1 MEIRESPKVIYS
13 ATYFVHN
20 EIETQTIITVKG
32 QQSVRAKLRFELSLL
47 SEKETEKHLVKIPMA
62 FFVEIEKN
70 SKIHTE
76 SQKTSNSQRKK
87 YKAGGITNA
96 DSKLYYKAM
105 VKKAVWYWH
114 RNRHMGRWN

>member
-62 FFVEIEKN
+62 FFVEIEK
-70 SKIHTE
+70 KF
-76 SQKTSNSQRKK
+76 
-87 YKAGGITNA
+87 
-96 DSKLYYKAM
+96 
-105 VKKAVWYWH
+105 
-114 RNRHMGRWN
+114 